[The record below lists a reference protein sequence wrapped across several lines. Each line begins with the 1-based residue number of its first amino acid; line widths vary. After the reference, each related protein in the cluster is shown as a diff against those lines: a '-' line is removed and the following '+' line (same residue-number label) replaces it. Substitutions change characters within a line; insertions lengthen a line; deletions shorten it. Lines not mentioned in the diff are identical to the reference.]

1 MLHVTCYMLHV
12 TWFIITNIYIP
23 LWEDSQWYAIKNLR
37 QIWQRIA
44 RFRHGGDGNWRNML
58 LIVLY
63 IILICTYHCE
73 RIHSGI
79 SWNPRQIW
87 QRIARFRRWGDES
100 WKSMLLIVLY
110 YTDLYIPLW
119 EDSQWYIMK
128 PASDLA
134 EDCQI
139 WRWGDGNGEITLLI
153 VHIYITN
160 VCIPLWEDSQW
171 YTMKPTS
178 DLAEDCQIWR

>member
-1 MLHVTCYMLHV
+1 M
-12 TWFIITNIYIP
+12 
-23 LWEDSQWYAIKNLR
+23 R
-37 QIWQRIA
+37 
-44 RFRHGGDGNWRNML
+44 
-58 LIVLY
+58 
-63 IILICTYHCE
+63 

-139 WRWGDGNGEITLLI
+139 WRWEDGNGGIILLI

-171 YTMKPTS
+171 YIRKPTSDLAEDCQVWRWGGIILWIGHIYMSNVGRPLWEDSQWYIMKPTS
-178 DLAEDCQIWR
+178 DLAEDCQVWR

>member
-1 MLHVTCYMLHV
+1 M
-12 TWFIITNIYIP
+12 
-23 LWEDSQWYAIKNLR
+23 
-37 QIWQRIA
+37 
-44 RFRHGGDGNWRNML
+44 
-58 LIVLY
+58 
-63 IILICTYHCE
+63 ICTYHCE

-79 SWNPRQIW
+79 PSNLRQIWQRIARSDAGEMKNRRKNHVTCYMLHVTCCMLHGLLLLIYTYYCERIHSGISWNLRQIW

-110 YTDLYIPLW
+110 NTDLYIPLW
-119 EDSQWYIMK
+119 EDSQWYIIK

-139 WRWGDGNGEITLLI
+139 WRWRDGNGEIILLI

-178 DLAEDCQIWR
+178 DLAEDCQVWR

>member
-1 MLHVTCYMLHV
+1 MRGFTVVCH
-12 TWFIITNIYIP
+12 
-23 LWEDSQWYAIKNLR
+23 QNLR

-44 RFRHGGDGNWRNML
+44 RFRHWGDENWRNML

-79 SWNPRQIW
+79 SWNLRQIW

-110 YTDLYIPLW
+110 NTDLYIPLW
-119 EDSQWYIMK
+119 EDSQWYIIK

-139 WRWGDGNGEITLLI
+139 WRWRDGSGEIILLI

-171 YTMKPTS
+171 YIMKTYFRPGRGLPGLTLGRNYIM
-178 DLAEDCQIWR
+178 DRAYIYV